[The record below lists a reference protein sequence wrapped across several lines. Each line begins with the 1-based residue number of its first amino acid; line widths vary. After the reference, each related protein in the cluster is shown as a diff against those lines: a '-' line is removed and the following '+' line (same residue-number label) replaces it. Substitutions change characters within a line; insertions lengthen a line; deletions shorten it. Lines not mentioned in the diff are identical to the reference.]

1 MGYEDRDYFQ
11 SRPKFELSPSV
22 HPATKGMIIAFIAAY
37 LIALIAG
44 DNTEFTSPDFFA
56 ASAEG
61 GPRLVRLAVVLTS
74 NNVAI
79 WAPGFDPGQWKL
91 LTHWLVA
98 PGLLAAVIDVLCVYL
113 AGRMVE
119 ELFGTRRFTLLFIA
133 ACVLAGLLAG
143 LVDPLLMGQ
152 SRVSVIM
159 GPAAGAFAAFTTLAW
174 IAPNQR
180 SMLGFRMRPMVLTIV
195 GIVCGLNLVM
205 GLLDK
210 DPFVRSPTQLLFGV
224 ALSAAYMTFLK
235 SRGKLPGLAPG
246 SYQDGREGAESD
258 PVAASLAQAGKEIE
272 RERAERER
280 ERAARNADQQKL
292 DAILAKISTQGI
304 GSLSRGEKSFLD
316 SQARKRKDSSP

>member
-1 MGYEDRDYFQ
+1 
-11 SRPKFELSPSV
+11 L
-22 HPATKGMIIAFIAAY
+22 
-37 LIALIAG
+37 
-44 DNTEFTSPDFFA
+44 EFFT

-74 NNVAI
+74 DNVAI

-98 PGLLAAVIDVLCVYL
+98 PGLLAAVLDVLCVYF

-152 SRVSVIM
+152 SRSVIM

-195 GIVCGLNLVM
+195 GVVCGLNLVM

-224 ALSAAYMTFLK
+224 ALSAGYMTYLK
-235 SRGKLPGLAPG
+235 ARGKLPGLAPG

-258 PVAASLAQAGKEIE
+258 PVAASLAQARKEIE
-272 RERAERER
+272 QAQIERER
-280 ERAARNADQQKL
+280 ERAARDADQQKL

-316 SQARKRKDSSP
+316 SQSRKRKDSNV